1 MHIFYTNIASSSK
14 RSFKESPFLL
24 QIPLTMTSPHV
35 INGDF
40 YLPDK
45 FPPLFLLRE
54 SFTYLYLLNINNFSQ
69 FYCLDIHTTDYN
81 FSNDIQFL
89 SLKKAM
95 LPTQNTQ
102 LCKNPNICP
111 TPKRYDVMSLP
122 NYLPPTPIC
131 CTSDGFTE

>member
-1 MHIFYTNIASSSK
+1 MEI
-14 RSFKESPFLL
+14 
-24 QIPLTMTSPHV
+24 
-35 INGDF
+35 F

-95 LPTQNTQ
+95 LPT
-102 LCKNPNICP
+102 
-111 TPKRYDVMSLP
+111 
-122 NYLPPTPIC
+122 
-131 CTSDGFTE
+131 